1 MGNNIN
7 TSRGRKRIAD
17 TCDADED
24 GYITVEEAKNAL
36 KEDGFDEDELAF
48 IAAVKALAPIS
59 GKVEKDKLLA
69 YLDTLDSNFSKK
81 VLIFLVLKY
90 VSFRIGL
97 NVENPSLCVQKEPKR
112 RKKLK

>member
-1 MGNNIN
+1 MLYLHSSPISMGNNIN
-7 TSRGRKRIAD
+7 TSRGRARIAD

-59 GKVEKDKLLA
+59 GKVEKAKLLA

-81 VLIFLVLKY
+81 VLIFLVLKICFFQNWIETY
-90 VSFRIGL
+90 FL
-97 NVENPSLCVQKEPKR
+97 A
-112 RKKLK
+112 